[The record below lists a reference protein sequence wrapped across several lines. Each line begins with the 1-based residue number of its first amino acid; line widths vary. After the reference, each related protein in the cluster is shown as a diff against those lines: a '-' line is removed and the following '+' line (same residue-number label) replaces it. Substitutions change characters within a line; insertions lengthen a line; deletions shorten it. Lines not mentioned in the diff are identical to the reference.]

1 MSRVPDSEFESEK
14 QKIAQDIENTLERV
28 VNDYSEHWKGVLG
41 EFIQNSYDGWCHNR
55 FGEETIPT
63 TQPLDIRFE
72 IDLNSRTFKA
82 GDNAGGMNETTFYHN
97 YAGLDTPGEEKKSG
111 DFGGSYGRGSH
122 VIAGLGEEM
131 FAETR
136 HDGFHGALD
145 IRGAHQMEVTPS
157 LNLDHEGLAVEVYD
171 CDTNVLVQL
180 TEWERVRSYLQSR
193 FQPLLEH
200 NNVTITYKIDG
211 MEQIIEPLDLSVFDV
226 LWSGNLEFESHGKE
240 YTLEDVT
247 IYDQTSASQ
256 TVPINGVAMLKR
268 NQHMDQPFMRVQDYR
283 PRQLRHMD
291 KMFGVCDAS
300 SLCPEHEDN
309 AHNSFTG
316 GITSE
321 TGLKTLLEQL
331 EREYFIGTPTDLD
344 QKDDIVNT
352 TLEVVNNQWDHNP
365 FNTDGASDFDT
376 DLADTDPS
384 SDPDEDAP
392 TAEVDVPTEPDDNDE
407 PDNIQEFDTERAE
420 TSVADT
426 EYGDTLPG
434 GEPTGEENE
443 TDTGESGSESGD
455 DLNNLSVDWADEDGG
470 DDEEQGSDEPA
481 NQNDVD
487 DDSDDEN
494 VEDDNIEP
502 DISCSTRQRSFTE
515 TDEVEIWFSV
525 ENPSDSEFTKFD
537 ITAELEHEPSGE
549 LETLN
554 EYSLNLAPG
563 EGTTGEHSWV
573 ISPSMSGKYLFRAYL
588 YETHSTPREKV
599 DYTHTYFYVGDST
612 EGEEQEVD
620 TIAFLEDVF
629 LVRKDE
635 EDFRAELNEGDHG
648 MLLVANTRHPE
659 YKHAVRQDG
668 SSGTKNQTLTLIRW
682 AHESIMQRILL
693 DKFDDRLTDVYD
705 EDGEPLS
712 HELGDFVRGS
722 MMEDMS
728 KLMAGAHEEV

>member
-1 MSRVPDSEFESEK
+1 MSRIPDSEFESEK
-14 QKIAQDIENTLERV
+14 QEIAQDIENTLERV

-55 FGEETIPT
+55 FGEKTIPT
-63 TQPLDIRFE
+63 TQPLHIRFE
-72 IDLNSRTFKA
+72 VDLNSRIFKA
-82 GDNAGGMNETTFYHN
+82 GDNAGGMTETTFYHN
-97 YAGLDTPGEEKKSG
+97 YAGLDTPGEEKQGG

-122 VIAGLGEEM
+122 VIAGLGKEM
-131 FAETR
+131 FAETK
-136 HDGFHGALD
+136 HAGFHGALD
-145 IRGAHQMEVTPS
+145 IRGAHQMEATPM
-157 LNLDHEGLAVEVYD
+157 LNLEHDGLAVEVYD
-171 CDTNVLVQL
+171 CDTDVLVRL
-180 TEWERVRSYLQSR
+180 TEWERVRAYLQSR

-200 NNVTITYKIDG
+200 DDVTITYEIDG
-211 MEQIIEPLDLSVFDV
+211 TEHIVEPLDLSVFDV
-226 LWSGNLEFESHGKE
+226 LWSGDLSFESRGGE

-268 NQHMDQPFMRVQDYR
+268 NQHMATPFMRVQDYR

-316 GITSE
+316 GITSD
-321 TGLKTLLEQL
+321 TGLKGLLEKL
-331 EREYFIGTPTDLD
+331 EREHFIGTPTDLD
-344 QKDDIVNT
+344 QKDDIVST
-352 TLEVVNNQWDHNP
+352 TLEVVNDQWDHNP
-365 FNTDGASDFDT
+365 FDADGASDFDN

-384 SDPDEDAP
+384 SDPADDAP
-392 TAEVDVPTEPDDNDE
+392 TAEVDVPAEPEHGDD
-407 PDNIQEFDTERAE
+407 PDNIQEFDTETAE

-426 EYGDTLPG
+426 KLGDTLPG

-443 TDTGESGSESGD
+443 ADTGNSGSDSGN
-455 DLNNLSVDWADEDGG
+455 DLDNLSVDWAGEDG
-470 DDEEQGSDEPA
+470 DDDGEQGSNEP
-481 NQNDVD
+481 DTDDGTED
-487 DDSDDEN
+487 DDITDDD
-494 VEDDNIEP
+494 VEPEL
-502 DISCSTRQRSFTE
+502 SCSTRQRSFSE

-525 ENPSDSEFTKFD
+525 ENPSDGDFTDFD
-537 ITAELEHEPSGE
+537 ITAELEHESSGE

-554 EYSLNLAPG
+554 EYSLKLDPG

-573 ISPSMSGKYLFRAYL
+573 VSPSKSGKYLFRAYL
-588 YETHSTPREKV
+588 HETHSTPREKV
-599 DYTHTYFYVGDST
+599 DYTHTYFYLGDST
-612 EGEEQEVD
+612 EEEEQQVD

-635 EDFRAELNEGDHG
+635 NDFRAELNEGDHG

-682 AHESIMQRILL
+682 AHDSIMQRILL
-693 DKFDDRLTDVYD
+693 DKFDDRLADVYD
-705 EDGEPLS
+705 ENGEPLS

-728 KLMAGAHEEV
+728 TLMAGAHEEV